1 MGEPTDS
8 GPAPA
13 AGRGRA
19 ALIEDGVEFDGRDA
33 ALLRAV
39 DAAGSVAGAASELG
53 RSRARALT
61 RIETL
66 EDAYGTLVERRRGG
80 EGGGGSRLAASARD
94 LLDRYDRLQ
103 AVLAATASVPETV
116 LDGTVAAV
124 DGELAVVDTPVG
136 ELSGLHGG
144 TVDDEDA
151 DDGADGRDADD
162 GADGRDADDGADG
175 GAVAVGDAVQVRI
188 GADAVTVNDAANAV
202 DPDATSARNRLA
214 GRVSR
219 IDSGETVSTVRIV
232 VEPVDRGGT
241 DDAAVEVAALIT
253 AESIDRLGLAP
264 GDPVSLRWK
273 ATATRLVA
281 QVE

>member
-144 TVDDEDA
+144 TVDDE
-151 DDGADGRDADD
+151 GADD

>member
-1 MGEPTDS
+1 MGEPTEA
-8 GPAPA
+8 GPDAA

-39 DAAGSVAGAASELG
+39 DAAGSVAGAAAELG
-53 RSRARALT
+53 RSRARALS

-66 EDAYGTLVERRRGG
+66 EEAYGTLVERRRGG
-80 EGGGGSRLAASARD
+80 EGGGGSRLAASGRA

-103 AVLAATASVPETV
+103 AVLAATAAVPETV
-116 LDGTVAAV
+116 LDGTVTAV

-144 TVDDEDA
+144 TGDD
-151 DDGADGRDADD
+151 
-162 GADGRDADDGADG
+162 ADG
-175 GAVAVGDAVQVRI
+175 GSESDGVGDGGGVAVGDAVQVRI
-188 GADAVTVNDAANAV
+188 GADAVTVNDAADAV

-219 IDSGETVSTVRIV
+219 VDPGETVSTVRIAV
-232 VEPVDRGGT
+232 GAAEGS
-241 DDAAVEVAALIT
+241 DDVEVAALIT
-253 AESIDRLGLAP
+253 AESIERLGLAP
-264 GDPVSLRWK
+264 GDHVSIRWK

-281 QVE
+281 HAA

>member
-151 DDGADGRDADD
+151 DDRADGRDADD
-162 GADGRDADDGADG
+162 RADG

-232 VEPVDRGGT
+232 VEPVERGGT

>member
-144 TVDDEDA
+144 TVDDEGA
-151 DDGADGRDADD
+151 DDRADGRDADD
-162 GADGRDADDGADG
+162 GADGRDADDRADG

>member
-151 DDGADGRDADD
+151 DDRADGRDADD
-162 GADGRDADDGADG
+162 RADG

>member
-1 MGEPTDS
+1 MREPTDS

-80 EGGGGSRLAASARD
+80 EGGGGSRLAASARG

-144 TVDDEDA
+144 TVDDE
-151 DDGADGRDADD
+151 G
-162 GADGRDADDGADG
+162 ADDGADG

-219 IDSGETVSTVRIV
+219 IGSGETVSTVRIV